1 MGLGGV
7 AAYFSLGKN
16 IKPNKLKLEIDWPL
30 QFPIS
35 DFTVGHHNYNIFTSA
50 SKKRNQRRRL
60 IVSLPP
66 SSAKFKK
73 PHPGSGLATAK
84 GLTKNLTTEVALT
97 TSEVTVAKSNRTG
110 DGYPF
115 NSSSSNPT
123 SSKFWIQSRAN
134 FLCL

>member
-1 MGLGGV
+1 MV
-7 AAYFSLGKN
+7 DRKMNRIRN

-84 GLTKNLTTEVALT
+84 GLTENLTTEVALT
-97 TSEVTVAKSNRTG
+97 TSAVTVEIEPDRTWLPLQLKS
-110 DGYPF
+110 
-115 NSSSSNPT
+115 
-123 SSKFWIQSRAN
+123 K
-134 FLCL
+134 